1 MAKAAESA
9 GILMFRRSASG
20 IEVLLVHPGGPFWKR
35 RDAGAWTIPKGEVEP
50 GEATDYA
57 ARREFAEELGVLP
70 TGALLPLG
78 SIRQRAGKIVHGF
91 AMEGDFDLSRFASNV
106 FEMEWPPESGRFAE
120 FPEVDR
126 AEWLS
131 PDAARGKINPAQIPF
146 LDRLADLTAGQP
158 LFK

>member
-1 MAKAAESA
+1 MARTRSA
-9 GILMFRRSASG
+9 GLLLFRRRPDL
-20 IEVLLVHPGGPFWKR
+20 ELLIAHMGGPFWARK
-35 RDAGAWTIPKGEVEP
+35 DEHAWTIPKGEYQPDED
-50 GEATDYA
+50 AFAA

-106 FEMEWPPESGRFAE
+106 FEMEWPPKSGRIAE

-146 LDRLADLTAGQP
+146 LDRLADLAAGQP
-158 LFK
+158 LIE

>member
-1 MAKAAESA
+1 MVKAAESA

-50 GEATDYA
+50 GEAADYA
-57 ARREFAEELGVLP
+57 ARREFAEELGIVP

-78 SIRQRAGKIVHGF
+78 SIRQKAGKIVHGF

-106 FEMEWPPESGRFAE
+106 FEMEWPPKSGRIAE

-131 PDAARGKINPAQIPF
+131 PEAARGKINPAQIAF
-146 LDRLADLTAGQP
+146 LDRLADLAAGQP
-158 LFK
+158 SSP